1 MNEEQAYDLEK
12 DIEHIVECEKEY
24 MNFQSK
30 HQLIAYIARRF
41 YNLGKQHGIEEVIHD
56 RPKDPRE

>member
-1 MNEEQAYDLEK
+1 MKQEQVYDLEK

-30 HQLIAYIARRF
+30 RQLIAYIARRF
-41 YNLGKQHGIEEVIHD
+41 YKLGEQHGIEEILHD
-56 RPKDPRE
+56 RPKGQRE